1 MAIGTAAAI
10 IGGSIISGAAG
21 SRSASKAAKAQAK
34 GQEAGIAEQRRQFD
48 ITQQSLAPFQSA
60 GTAALE
66 QQRILLGLGGTDPS
80 SQQRTDLQSQLEA
93 INQEEKFFSDKFGG
107 KTTGRA
113 GLINRAGMELSGK
126 QNFDQQ
132 RSDIQSQLD
141 ALPEFSPGTAQE
153 QQQAAFDQLAESP
166 GQQFLRDRAQKN
178 LLRGA
183 ASIGGLGGGRVRTAL
198 VEQGVGFAQQ
208 DLQNRFGRLGQL
220 AGQGQAA
227 ATNVGQFGAQTAGRI
242 QQGFSNIGEARS
254 TGIMGRNQALQ
265 AGISGITTG
274 LGQSGLFDSSGGT
287 TLPAAN
293 IDPFARVA

>member
-10 IGGSIISGAAG
+10 IGGSIISSFAG
-21 SRSASKAAKAQAK
+21 SKAASRAAKAQTK

-48 ITQQSLAPFQSA
+48 VTQQSLQPFQEA

-66 QQRILLGLGGTDPS
+66 QQRILLGLGGTDPNSAKRTELQAQLDQLQQSGSIGQAQESPRS
-80 SQQRTDLQSQLEA
+80 SR
-93 INQEEKFFSDKFGG
+93 F
-107 KTTGRA
+107 GRA
-113 GLINRAGMELSGK
+113 GLSGGFSGGDQANNQEAIAQIQQQLS
-126 QNFDQQ
+126 
-132 RSDIQSQLD
+132 
-141 ALPEFSPGTAQE
+141 ALGEFTPGTAQE
-153 QQQAAFDQLAESP
+153 QQQAAFDQLSESP